1 MLQLFLK
8 HTLVIRKDTYD
19 NFITKE
25 SSDRRFL
32 LQFNIYFDIRSRKSR
47 QEWINIRRI
56 ANNLDIWYSQLASSD
71 FAVCHD
77 RSWPCVLSRRRVV
90 DVVVVASKA
99 GGGERFPRNPREIIV
114 GSWTTAAY
122 LPFSI
127 TVLSPRSMCILN
139 FHIDIR
145 PSFATHFSSDL
156 KLLWPRFYEISS
168 PTIWKFH
175 CFNFN
180 SPFFL
185 GEANYARWNGS
196 MKIKFIDFDIL

>member
-1 MLQLFLK
+1 MWRIILELFLILKTIHSREKWNDKFEPIILLERYEIVQLFLK
-8 HTLVIRKDTYD
+8 HTLLIRKNTYD

-32 LQFNIYFDIRSRKSR
+32 LQFKIYFDIRSRKSR

-99 GGGERFPRNPREIIV
+99 GGGERFP
-114 GSWTTAAY
+114 S
-122 LPFSI
+122 
-127 TVLSPRSMCILN
+127 
-139 FHIDIR
+139 
-145 PSFATHFSSDL
+145 
-156 KLLWPRFYEISS
+156 
-168 PTIWKFH
+168 
-175 CFNFN
+175 
-180 SPFFL
+180 
-185 GEANYARWNGS
+185 
-196 MKIKFIDFDIL
+196 